1 MPTYHS
7 GMALSAE
14 QELILVQNAIQALLY
29 GGHTSY
35 SIGGRSVTKLDLNA
49 LFARE
54 DILLKRVA
62 RESAGGVFR
71 LAKITKPNN

>member
-1 MPTYHS
+1 
-7 GMALSAE
+7 MALTAQ
-14 QELILVQNAIQALLY
+14 QELDLIQDAIQAVLL

-35 SIGGRSVTKLDLNA
+35 SIGGRSVSKLDLPS

-62 RESAGGVFR
+62 RENAGGVFR
-71 LAKITKPNN
+71 LAKITKANP

>member
-1 MPTYHS
+1 
-7 GMALSAE
+7 MALSAE